1 MTTPVPH
8 GEPGAAARRGAP
20 IRVLIADDQ
29 DMIRTGFR
37 FFLDAQPDI
46 TVVAEARDGE
56 EAVALARRERPDVC
70 LLDIRMPKLD
80 GLEATRLL
88 AGPDVADPMRVVVV
102 TTFDLDEYVYG
113 ALRGGACG
121 FLLKDSG
128 PTLLAEA
135 VRAAAAGDS
144 LVSPSVTVRLLKHVT
159 EPTAADTGPRPAP
172 PAPPAPAAP
181 LREPL
186 TGRELDVVRLVAL
199 GRTNAEI
206 AAELYV
212 SLSTVKTHL
221 SSVQLK
227 LAARN
232 RVEIAAWAWQNG
244 HARAGA

>member
-1 MTTPVPH
+1 MTAPTSP
-8 GEPGAAARRGAP
+8 GAP

-29 DMIRTGFR
+29 EMVRTGFR

-46 TVVAEARDGE
+46 TVVAEAADGE

-88 AGPDVADPMRVVVV
+88 AGPQVADPMRVVVV

-159 EPTAADTGPRPAP
+159 APQTLSAGPVPAKPAP
-172 PAPPAPAAP
+172 PS
-181 LREPL
+181 EPL
-186 TGRELDVVRLVAL
+186 TDRELDVVRLVAL

-227 LAARN
+227 LSARN
-232 RVEIAAWAWQNG
+232 RVEIAAWAWQHG
-244 HARAGA
+244 YGQPGT

>member
-1 MTTPVPH
+1 MTVPA
-8 GEPGAAARRGAP
+8 PP

-29 DMIRTGFR
+29 EMVRTGFR

-46 TVVAEARDGE
+46 TVVAEAVDGE

-80 GLEATRLL
+80 GLAATRLL
-88 AGPDVADPMRVVVV
+88 AGPDVADPLRVVVV

-144 LVSPSVTVRLLKHVT
+144 LVSPSVTVRLLRHLT
-159 EPTAADTGPRPAP
+159 DTTTAAPE
-172 PAPPAPAAP
+172 PAPPAPA

-186 TGRELDVVRLVAL
+186 TDREAEVVRLVAL

-232 RVEIAAWAWQNG
+232 RVEIAAWAWQHG
-244 HARAGA
+244 QVRPAP

>member
-1 MTTPVPH
+1 MTSPPPS
-8 GEPGAAARRGAP
+8 GSP

-29 DMIRTGFR
+29 EMVRTGFR

-46 TVVAEARDGE
+46 TVVAEAADGE

-70 LLDIRMPKLD
+70 LLDIRMPRLD
-80 GLEATRLL
+80 GLEVTRLL
-88 AGPDVADPMRVVVV
+88 AGPQVADPMRVVVV

-159 EPTAADTGPRPAP
+159 ADRTTATASARPA
-172 PAPPAPAAP
+172 
-181 LREPL
+181 EIL
-186 TGRELDVVRLVAL
+186 TDRELDVVRLVAL

-206 AAELYV
+206 AAGLYV

-221 SSVQLK
+221 SSVQSK
-227 LAARN
+227 LSARN
-232 RVEIAAWAWQNG
+232 RVEIAAWAWQHG
-244 HARAGA
+244 HGRPGG

>member
-1 MTTPVPH
+1 MTTPAPS
-8 GEPGAAARRGAP
+8 GAP

-29 DMIRTGFR
+29 EMVRTGFR

-46 TVVAEARDGE
+46 TVVAEAADGE

-88 AGPDVADPMRVVVV
+88 AGPDVANPMRVVVV

-128 PTLLAEA
+128 PILLAEA

-144 LVSPSVTVRLLKHVT
+144 LVSPSITVRLLKQVT
-159 EPTAADTGPRPAP
+159 APQAAAAAPGKPAP
-172 PAPPAPAAP
+172 PA
-181 LREPL
+181 EPL
-186 TGRELDVVRLVAL
+186 TDRELDVVRLVAL

-232 RVEIAAWAWQNG
+232 RVEIAAWAWQHG
-244 HARAGA
+244 HAQPGA